1 MSNFYSS
8 QIDEI
13 VADPALSN
21 EEKIARVGV
30 IESQA
35 RDLQRAASSSS
46 STAGNSG
53 DTYDVTKVTRALA
66 RLREALAKERKGD
79 NVGLR

>member
-21 EEKIARVGV
+21 EERIERLLV

-35 RDLQRAASSSS
+35 RDLQRAASSS
-46 STAGNSG
+46 TADNSE
-53 DTYDVTKVTRALA
+53 DTDDDITKVTRALA
-66 RLREALAKERKGD
+66 RLREALANERK
-79 NVGLR
+79 

>member
-13 VADPALSN
+13 VADPELSN
-21 EEKIARVGV
+21 EEKIARLQI

-35 RDLQRAASSSS
+35 RDLQRAASSS
-46 STAGNSG
+46 TADNSG
-53 DTYDVTKVTRALA
+53 DTDDDVTKVTRALA
-66 RLREALAKERKGD
+66 RLREALGNERK
-79 NVGLR
+79 

>member
-8 QIDEI
+8 QVDEI

-21 EEKIARVGV
+21 EEKIERLLV

-35 RDLQRAASSSS
+35 RDLQRAASSS
-46 STAGNSG
+46 TADNLG
-53 DTYDVTKVTRALA
+53 DMDDDVTKVTRALD
-66 RLREALAKERKGD
+66 RLREALANERK
-79 NVGLR
+79 

>member
-21 EEKIARVGV
+21 EEKIARLGV

-53 DTYDVTKVTRALA
+53 DTDDDVTKVTRALA
-66 RLREALAKERKGD
+66 RLREALAKERK
-79 NVGLR
+79 